1 MELRCTSCRAEEE
14 AAAVADNIDDDHI
27 LFMVNGHGGSGSG
40 SGRYLEIEVL
50 VWKFDMYGMYVV
62 DNICHT

>member
-14 AAAVADNIDDDHI
+14 AAAVADNIDDDNI

-40 SGRYLEIEVL
+40 TI
-50 VWKFDMYGMYVV
+50 VV
-62 DNICHT
+62 DI